1 MAQDSLN
8 SSRRASLFYLGWLA
22 AVAIVLGTLASLVL
36 AREVWIRRQ
45 SGALEAESRRGRPV
59 LVEPVSFAPKARTVV
74 FPGDVHGFYETELF
88 AKVPGYIRSIKV
100 DKGTRVRK
108 GQPLAEIESPELDHQ
123 VQDARADYNL
133 RIVTDRRFQEMVR
146 HGAASQQQADQ
157 THADMLQ
164 ARAHWLSLEAQQA
177 YERVEAPFDGVI
189 TARNVDP
196 GALVTLNTA
205 STGAVPLLAIATLKP
220 LRVYVRMPQEQ
231 AVYVKDGDPAVVRG
245 EEFTA
250 REFKGSVT
258 RQSQALAA
266 ATRTMLVEVDLPNDD
281 LALRPGMYARV
292 GVAIR
297 GSSGA
302 PLVPDDTLIF
312 KDGKVFVPVVRGERL
327 HLAEVTLGYD
337 DGIKVET
344 VSGLSGDE
352 LIAMNVGQAAE
363 EGELVRARRIDQP
376 R

>member
-231 AVYVKDGDPAVVRG
+231 AVYVKDGDPAVVAVRSSRPASSRDRSPASRKRWRPPPAPCWSRLTCPMTTWRCARACTRG
-245 EEFTA
+245 SE
-250 REFKGSVT
+250 SP
-258 RQSQALAA
+258 SAA
-266 ATRTMLVEVDLPNDD
+266 A
-281 LALRPGMYARV
+281 A
-292 GVAIR
+292 
-297 GSSGA
+297 
-302 PLVPDDTLIF
+302 
-312 KDGKVFVPVVRGERL
+312 
-327 HLAEVTLGYD
+327 
-337 DGIKVET
+337 
-344 VSGLSGDE
+344 
-352 LIAMNVGQAAE
+352 
-363 EGELVRARRIDQP
+363 ARRWFP
-376 R
+376 TTR